1 MLLLN
6 SFQYRVMGA
15 TLSKVYIFWEG
26 YKILRN
32 LHRRFDR
39 YYIGQIY
46 GRDFSKN
53 CDLLRIYALY
63 LVFSSGRQSLMW
75 CIRSRLRVLAKNGVP
90 FLVANV
96 GYFLCRKEA
105 SSFSWSTIF
114 LLSLMSC
121 CDRFMT
127 PIIPNFT
134 GTTRPHK
141 ISIASVPTKKK
152 LEEF

>member
-1 MLLLN
+1 MRNYYLLLTVC
-6 SFQYRVMGA
+6 SC
-15 TLSKVYIFWEG
+15 TLVKSKVTISQKFMP
-26 YKILRN
+26 
-32 LHRRFDR
+32 
-39 YYIGQIY
+39 
-46 GRDFSKN
+46 FSEYM
-53 CDLLRIYALY
+53 YALY

-141 ISIASVPTKKK
+141 ISIASVPTKKSWK
-152 LEEF
+152 NFRK